1 MKQTV
6 NITIPESW
14 SEITLRKYLAL
25 QSDLENYKDD
35 EEAMKAYMIHHLCNI
50 TMEEFNS
57 LPKSA
62 YDNIINTM
70 SPFLNGTEH
79 ELQRFVTI
87 DGVEYGFEP
96 NLANMAYGAYCD
108 ITKHDVIGIDK
119 NWAKIMDILYRP
131 VEKKLFDSYSIK
143 AYEGKIDETKWL
155 NVGMDVHFGTL
166 FFFLHTLTDLSNYT
180 LNSLMPTEEELGL
193 NTIQTLAKSGKV
205 IHP

>member
-1 MKQTV
+1 MKQ
-6 NITIPESW
+6 NIKITIPESW
-14 SEITLRKYLAL
+14 SEITLKKYLAL
-25 QSDLENYKDD
+25 QTDLENYKDD
-35 EEAMKAYMIHHLCNI
+35 EEAIKAYMIHHLCNI
-50 TMEEFNS
+50 TMEQFNS
-57 LPKSA
+57 LPKQA

-70 SPFLNGTEH
+70 YPFLNGTEH

-96 NLANMAYGAYCD
+96 NLSNMTYGAYCD
-108 ITKHDVIGIDK
+108 VTKYDVVGIDK

-143 AYEGKIDETKWL
+143 AYDGKINETKWL
-155 NVGMDVHFGTL
+155 NVGMDVHFGCL

-193 NTIQTLAKSGKV
+193 NIMQTLVRSGKV
-205 IHP
+205 THP